1 VDAKR
6 MDGGLTALDSGSS
19 YVSYRYCT
27 RIRYSPGAPHAV
39 VAQLL
44 LVCFVTP
51 LVIEVHWNHNF
62 WSV

>member
-1 VDAKR
+1 

-51 LVIEVHWNHNF
+51 LVIEVH
-62 WSV
+62 